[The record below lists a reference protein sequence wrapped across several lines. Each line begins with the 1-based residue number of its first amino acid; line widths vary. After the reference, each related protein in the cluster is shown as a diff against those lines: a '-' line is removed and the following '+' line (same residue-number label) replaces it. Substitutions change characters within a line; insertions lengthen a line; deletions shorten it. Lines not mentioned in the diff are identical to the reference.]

1 MAAPRRRGYHRPRMQ
16 RSSRHPTLSRAA
28 LWPAA
33 VVLLGA
39 VLRFMQMGL
48 IRYGYDQSYPAFQAV
63 GLLDG
68 GAWPLIGQPSSVF
81 LDNPALMP
89 YLQALPLLLW
99 RSPWAVQGFVLLL
112 NSAATWFVWRVA
124 AEMLGRRAGL
134 VAACLFAVNPWV
146 VFFSRTTWVQ
156 SLVPFFMAV
165 VAWGLWPTFVEDR
178 PSPRRFLAGGVA
190 LALLTQTYV
199 AAWGAL
205 LPVGALLLLFRRR
218 LPRRALIASVAVFM
232 AGAALYAIGLLTRA
246 EVNTSKAGSFLSGGW
261 QGLTDVGLRHAVRL
275 VNGIDFRPAY
285 AAGNPPGE
293 VWPALSWAAV
303 VALTLALLAGLARAL
318 LALRRPGRERRLAVV
333 LLVWFGAPV
342 LLTSVE
348 GAFDVHPHYLL
359 LTLPAGHVLATWG
372 VALLLPDL
380 TGGRRVAV
388 DRERVLSRPPVR
400 SAVVAVALVA
410 IGLIFAHDLYRANE
424 LVARQPTQPNFDG
437 WSLAAAAEVGESLR
451 ALVLADAGPFPR
463 RIAAAGDKA
472 LLSGLSATS
481 VQPVRGVVWPNF
493 VLLPA
498 GAPLVYV
505 FDGNIPLPDHLRP
518 LLTDEPAHALAFA
531 DGTRLALART
541 RPGAAGAATLAAE
554 PVNWPSDAG
563 LTFAGYTLEETADGD
578 ALELV
583 TTWRVDELHPDRGLW
598 YVAASTHLLD
608 TAGNLLANVEAHGQ
622 WGHRWELGDVYV
634 ERVTIPGPVPD
645 GGRVEIGLFDSV
657 RGVGYTLFDEGR
669 ATGVYVVPI
678 DSDIR

>member
-1 MAAPRRRGYHRPRMQ
+1 VRG
-16 RSSRHPTLSRAA
+16 RSER
-28 LWPAA
+28 
-33 VVLLGA
+33 
-39 VLRFMQMGL
+39 
-48 IRYGYDQSYPAFQAV
+48 
-63 GLLDG
+63 
-68 GAWPLIGQPSSVF
+68 PLIGQPSSVF

-165 VAWGLWPTFVEDR
+165 VAWGLWPAFVEDR

-199 AAWGAL
+199 AAWGVL
-205 LPVGALLLLFRRR
+205 LPVAVLLLLFRRR

-246 EVNTSKAGSFLSGGW
+246 EVNTSKAGSFLNGGW

-348 GAFDVHPHYLL
+348 GGVRRPPP
-359 LTLPAGHVLATWG
+359 LPAADAAGGARAGGVGRG
-372 VALLLPDL
+372 VAAARA
-380 TGGRRVAV
+380 GG
-388 DRERVLSRPPVR
+388 
-400 SAVVAVALVA
+400 
-410 IGLIFAHDLYRANE
+410 
-424 LVARQPTQPNFDG
+424 
-437 WSLAAAAEVGESLR
+437 W
-451 ALVLADAGPFPR
+451 
-463 RIAAAGDKA
+463 AAG
-472 LLSGLSATS
+472 GC
-481 VQPVRGVVWPNF
+481 
-493 VLLPA
+493 
-498 GAPLVYV
+498 
-505 FDGNIPLPDHLRP
+505 
-518 LLTDEPAHALAFA
+518 
-531 DGTRLALART
+531 
-541 RPGAAGAATLAAE
+541 
-554 PVNWPSDAG
+554 
-563 LTFAGYTLEETADGD
+563 
-578 ALELV
+578 
-583 TTWRVDELHPDRGLW
+583 
-598 YVAASTHLLD
+598 
-608 TAGNLLANVEAHGQ
+608 
-622 WGHRWELGDVYV
+622 
-634 ERVTIPGPVPD
+634 
-645 GGRVEIGLFDSV
+645 
-657 RGVGYTLFDEGR
+657 
-669 ATGVYVVPI
+669 
-678 DSDIR
+678 